1 MCGTTVTDMTS
12 AQETSTDEV
21 PLTPVQFRAVLGI
34 SRRTLQR
41 WVAKGL
47 VEPAFRTPNG
57 HARYTSVEVA
67 AAKGLPVPED
77 DADVDLDGDDETN
90 ESADDAG
97 SVAAS

>member
-1 MCGTTVTDMTS
+1 MWWSTVCNMTS

-47 VEPAFRTPNG
+47 VEPAFRTPTG

-67 AAKGLPVPED
+67 AAQGLPVPDE
-77 DADVDLDGDDETN
+77 DADVDPEEDDEI
-90 ESADDAG
+90 EPADGSAVTA
-97 SVAAS
+97 